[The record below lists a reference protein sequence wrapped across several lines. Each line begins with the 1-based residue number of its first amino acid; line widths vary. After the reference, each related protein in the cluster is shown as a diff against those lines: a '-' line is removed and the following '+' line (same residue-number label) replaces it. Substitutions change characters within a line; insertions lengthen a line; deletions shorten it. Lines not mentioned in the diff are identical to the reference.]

1 MAQHLPV
8 VKRRFDMILS
18 AGDCPV
24 CSALGRVIFL
34 TAEPQ
39 GVVFVACNSC
49 KGASLPTD
57 TGDNWLRQPVEDYA
71 PTGFRAASQQEVMAT
86 GFDMRRVIIVSE
98 GEFQLL
104 L

>member
-1 MAQHLPV
+1 MV
-8 VKRRFDMILS
+8 LS

-24 CSALGRVIFL
+24 CSALGKVIFL

-39 GVVFVACNSC
+39 GGVFVACNSC

-57 TGDNWLRQPVEDYA
+57 TGDDWLRRPVEDYA
-71 PTGFRAASQQEVMAT
+71 PTGFRASSIHEVEAT
-86 GFDMRRVIIVSE
+86 GFDMRRVVRVEE
-98 GEFQLL
+98 GEIRLL